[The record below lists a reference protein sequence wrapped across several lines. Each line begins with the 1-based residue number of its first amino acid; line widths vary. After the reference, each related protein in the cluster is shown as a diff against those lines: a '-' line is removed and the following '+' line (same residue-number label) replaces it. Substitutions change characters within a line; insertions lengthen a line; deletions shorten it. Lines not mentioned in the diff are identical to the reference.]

1 MHPDIAEI
9 IITEDEIK
17 TRVAQLAKQLSED
30 YKDKNLFLLV
40 LLRGGV
46 LFLAD
51 LSRQLTINA
60 EIDFMAVTRYTGE
73 VPSNEVKIIKDL
85 DKPIEDKDVLIVE
98 DIIDNGNTLDFV
110 VKQLKHRNPKSLK
123 ICTLLDKPSQRMVNI
138 NSDYNG
144 FVIEDRFVVGY
155 GLDYKQRYRNLP
167 YIGILKQVVSCKL

>member
-1 MHPDIAEI
+1 MHPDIAEV

-17 TRVAQLAKQLSED
+17 KRVAELAEQISND
-30 YKDKNLFLLV
+30 YNGKNLLLLV

-51 LSRQLTINA
+51 LSRQLTVNA
-60 EIDFMAVTRYTGE
+60 EIDFMAVTRYTGDA
-73 VPSNEVKIIKDL
+73 PSNEVKIIKDL
-85 DKPIEDKDVLIVE
+85 DKPIEDKDVLIIE

-110 VKQLKHRNPKSLK
+110 IKHLKHRSPKSLK
-123 ICTLLDKPSQRMVNI
+123 ICTLLDKPSQRIVNI

-144 FVIEDRFVVGY
+144 FVIPDKFVVGY

-167 YIGILKQVVSCKL
+167 YIGILKTED